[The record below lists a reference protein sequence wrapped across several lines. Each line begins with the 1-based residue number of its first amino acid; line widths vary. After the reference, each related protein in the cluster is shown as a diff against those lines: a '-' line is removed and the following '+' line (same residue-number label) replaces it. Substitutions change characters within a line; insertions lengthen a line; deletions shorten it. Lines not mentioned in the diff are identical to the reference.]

1 MLGGNIDTIENSFE
15 SIQNSLD
22 SWKLK
27 IFKCLNQIPKQ
38 NFTLEDVN
46 KYENDL
52 RKIYQLNKHI
62 KDKIRQQLQY
72 LRDLGLV
79 EFLGASRY
87 RKLWR

>member
-1 MLGGNIDTIENSFE
+1 MNG
-15 SIQNSLD
+15 
-22 SWKLK
+22 WKLE
-27 IFKCLNQIPKQ
+27 IFKCLNLIPKQ

-46 KYENDL
+46 KFENDL
-52 RKIYQLNKHI
+52 RKVYPSNKHI

-79 EFLGASRY
+79 EFLGAGRY